1 MSITIVMR
9 WAIVVVMV
17 VHGSV
22 VDLIGMKH
30 VMVILAMVKI
40 HLEGRLDLV
49 LDLQI
54 LMMRVL
60 RLHL

>member
-1 MSITIVMR
+1 MSITIVMS
-9 WAIVVVMV
+9 WAVVVVMV
-17 VHGSV
+17 VQGSV

-30 VMVILAMVKI
+30 VMMILAMVKI
-40 HLEGRLDLV
+40 HLEGRFDLV